1 MGLVRTGSLRF
12 YPTFFSVPRFLS
24 GLCQLIAIMS
34 KHEGTLETY
43 VASSDA
49 SLDDFNGTS
58 EDARDM
64 DRLGRA
70 QELKVYTTFT
80 QWSWRNCSFLAEKL
94 PISLDPW
101 LDLCHHVHLDGNLV
115 VSLMKRREHNI
126 RTSTEHTT
134 ARARSPS
141 STAAE
146 P

>member
-1 MGLVRTGSLRF
+1 
-12 YPTFFSVPRFLS
+12 
-24 GLCQLIAIMS
+24 MS

-80 QWSWRNCSFLAEKL
+80 QWSW
-94 PISLDPW
+94 
-101 LDLCHHVHLDGNLV
+101 
-115 VSLMKRREHNI
+115 
-126 RTSTEHTT
+126 
-134 ARARSPS
+134 
-141 STAAE
+141 
-146 P
+146 